1 MNALALITCLY
12 LVIVLPSFMK
22 WLQIRAAKWIHLH
35 LCFTA
40 SIQGKASAMST
51 STFAVW
57 ACFHHSFNFHLSP
70 WKWETV
76 WKLRGSLREVPPF
89 ATFCHPVCHRVS
101 AVCGELRQPHL
112 PWVSTGHCSL
122 LGQWPWDFYH
132 QEMQSW
138 SSVKSNTHFSETGGR
153 YKRFSPDTVKLW
165 GQKYPVGLSLPSV
178 GNRPFYKWLC
188 Y

>member
-101 AVCGELRQPHL
+101 AVCEELRQPHL
-112 PWVSTGHCSL
+112 PWVSTGHCRSWASGHEIFIIRKCRAGPQWNQTLTFQKQEGGTNTSL
-122 LGQWPWDFYH
+122 LTLWNSEVRNIQWAFPC
-132 QEMQSW
+132 
-138 SSVKSNTHFSETGGR
+138 
-153 YKRFSPDTVKLW
+153 L
-165 GQKYPVGLSLPSV
+165 L
-178 GNRPFYKWLC
+178 
-188 Y
+188 